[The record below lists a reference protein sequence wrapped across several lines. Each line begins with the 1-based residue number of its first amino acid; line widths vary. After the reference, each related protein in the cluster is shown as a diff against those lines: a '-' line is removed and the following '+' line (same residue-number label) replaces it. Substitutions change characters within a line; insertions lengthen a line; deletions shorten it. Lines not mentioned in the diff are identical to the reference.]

1 VNGDK
6 TKPVSV
12 NAIDGGD
19 IEADRS
25 GRCWYDVD
33 NAAVGKSNAFGESH
47 FDEAGAIGDPGV
59 GDAGVQHADWFDRNE
74 LRRGRRTCGTC
85 RVKFSNSDR
94 CRTARSERDPT
105 ETPPGRRK

>member
-1 VNGDK
+1 MNGDK

-12 NAIDGGD
+12 NAINGRD

-25 GRCWYDVD
+25 GRCRYDVD
-33 NAAVGKSNAFGESH
+33 NAAAWKSNALGESH
-47 FDEAGAIGDPGV
+47 LDEAGAIGDTGV
-59 GDAGVQHADWFDRNE
+59 GDAGVEHADRFDGNKR
-74 LRRGRRTCGTC
+74 RRGRRTCGTC

-94 CRTARSERDPT
+94 CRTARSERDST